1 MPELDLG
8 EIRTRIDN
16 IDKELVK
23 LLEERM
29 IIVEDVIEYK
39 AANNMKI
46 FDAKREE
53 EVIKKNIDRVK
64 EKKLKK
70 YFLIIH

>member
-8 EIRTRIDN
+8 EIRTKIDN

-53 EVIKKNIDRVK
+53 
-64 EKKLKK
+64 
-70 YFLIIH
+70 